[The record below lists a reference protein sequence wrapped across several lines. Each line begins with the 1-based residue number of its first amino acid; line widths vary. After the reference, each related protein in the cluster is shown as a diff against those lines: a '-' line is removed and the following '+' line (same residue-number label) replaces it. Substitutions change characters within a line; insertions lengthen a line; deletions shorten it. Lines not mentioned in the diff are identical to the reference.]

1 MAELMNMTPADPFTA
16 TTMRELAE
24 HRGTCITIFLPTSRA
39 GAETTAGAKRLK
51 ALLEEA
57 ERELIDR
64 DVEKNVRK
72 ELLAPAHALVEDSR
86 FWQQQA
92 DGLAIFLADG
102 YDKAVRFSHE
112 LPLEVHVGDQFVLR
126 PVLPI
131 SVEGNSVL
139 LFAFGQQSV
148 RLFEADRD
156 TMRARD
162 LGDIPADITEVPG
175 TEGKE
180 GQLQHQH
187 TTMTAY
193 HGHGSGKEID
203 LVMTEK
209 YIRRLAEGVDKQLA
223 NGEKRPL
230 VLATVNENAALFR
243 KFSKYKNIYP
253 EIIPGNPRRESAE
266 QLHKALGNVVGDLNA
281 ANREATANEFKELLG
296 TGKASTDL
304 NEIKEAVETGR
315 VATLLVDSEQSLSAA
330 GAALDPIIADALK
343 SSAEI
348 VPVTGLEK
356 GQLAGAIFR
365 Y

>member
-16 TTMRELAE
+16 DTMRELAS
-24 HRGTCITIFLPTSRA
+24 HRGNCITIFMPTARA
-39 GAETTAGAKRLK
+39 GAETATGAKRLK
-51 ALLEEA
+51 TLIDEA
-57 ERELIDR
+57 ERELIDKNV
-64 DVEKNVRK
+64 DKNVRK
-72 ELLAPAHALVEDSR
+72 ELLAPAQALVEDSR
-86 FWQQQA
+86 FWQDTA
-92 DGLAIFLADG
+92 DGLAIFLSEG
-102 YDKAVRFSHE
+102 YSKTVRFSRE
-112 LPLEVHVGDQFVLR
+112 LPLEVHVGEQFVLR

-156 TMRARD
+156 TMRQRD

-180 GQLQHQH
+180 AQLQHQH
-187 TTMTAY
+187 TDSPAY
-193 HGHGSGKEID
+193 HGHGAGKEVD
-203 LVMTEK
+203 LIMTEK
-209 YIRRLAEGVDKQLA
+209 YIRRLAEGVDKQLN

-230 VLATVNENAALFR
+230 VLATVAENAALFR

-253 EIIPGNPRRESAE
+253 EIVPGNPRRESAE

-304 NEIKEAVETGR
+304 AEIREAVSTGR
-315 VATLLVDSEQSLSAA
+315 VGRLLIDSVQAQSAA
-330 GAALDPIIADALK
+330 GAELDPVIADALN
-343 SSAEI
+343 SSAEV
-348 VPVTGLEK
+348 VPVEGL
-356 GQLAGAIFR
+356 GDGVLAGAIYR